1 MRDMAVSAARLS
13 RPPQMPGAISEVA
26 FQVRSGQIPAGCLKW
41 SSMAVLTSVMPSQHG
56 GILPKVSHLLRWS
69 LGQPGIHFAV
79 LPSFPFPLF
88 SPLMQFLCRPDLRPD
103 S

>member
-56 GILPKVSHLLRWS
+56 GTLAKVPIS
-69 LGQPGIHFAV
+69 LELVSAESTP
-79 LPSFPFPLF
+79 
-88 SPLMQFLCRPDLRPD
+88 
-103 S
+103 